1 MDKVKMGPQPL
12 VFPMP
17 AFLVGANVEG
27 KPNFMTVAWG
37 GIACGEPPMI
47 AVAIRHPR
55 YTLRGMKENMTFSV
69 NVASA
74 DQVKEVDFCGIK
86 TGAKEDKVRACKF
99 KVFYGIV
106 ETAPMIEQC
115 PVNLEC
121 KVVQMLELGSHS
133 LIVGQVEEIHVS
145 EDCLTEGQPDVKK
158 VKPFIFTTVPA
169 QNYQA
174 FGDVIARAF
183 SIGKEIQARESG

>member
-27 KPNFMTVAWG
+27 KANFMTVAWG

-55 YTLRGMKENMTFSV
+55 YTLKGMKENMTFSV

-121 KVVQMLELGSHS
+121 KIEHMLDLGSHV
-133 LIVGQVEEIHVS
+133 LVVGKIEETYV
-145 EDCLTEGQPDVKK
+145 TGQCFTGDHPDVKK
-158 VKPFIFTTVPA
+158 IRPIGWTTLPA
-169 QNYQA
+169 NVYQELGETAGKA
-174 FGDVIARAF
+174 FK
-183 SIGKEIQARESG
+183 IGLELK

>member
-1 MDKVKMGPQPL
+1 MEKVKIGPQPL

-47 AVAIRHPR
+47 SVGIRHPR
-55 YTLRGMKENMTFSV
+55 YTLIGMKENMTFSV
-69 NVASA
+69 NVASS
-74 DQVKEVDFCGIK
+74 DQVKEVDFCGIR
-86 TGAKEDKVRACKF
+86 TGAKVDKARVCKF
-99 KVFYGIV
+99 KVFYGKL

-121 KVVQMLELGSHS
+121 KIEHMLDLGSHV
-133 LIVGQVEEIHVS
+133 LVIGKIEETYVS
-145 EDCLTEGQPDVKK
+145 SKCFTGDHPDVKK
-158 VKPFIFTTVPA
+158 IRPIGWTTLPA
-169 QNYQA
+169 NVYQELGETAGKA
-174 FGDVIARAF
+174 FK
-183 SIGKEIQARESG
+183 IGLELSA

>member
-1 MDKVKMGPQPL
+1 MSKILLGPQP
-12 VFPMP
+12 FIYPMP
-17 AFLVGANVEG
+17 VLLIGANVDG
-27 KPNFMTVAWG
+27 KPNFMTAAWS
-37 GIACGEPPMI
+37 GIANGAPPMVS
-47 AVAIRHPR
+47 VAIRPRR
-55 YTLRGMKENMTFSV
+55 YTHKGIRQNWTFSINIPSV
-69 NVASA
+69 DLIREA
-74 DQVKEVDFCGIK
+74 DYCGLVS
-86 TGAKEDKVRACKF
+86 GSRVDKVEACKF
-99 KVFYGIV
+99 RVFYGKL
-106 ETAPMIEQC
+106 ESAPLIEQC

-145 EDCLTEGQPDVKK
+145 EDCLTDGQPDVKK